1 MNFFRIPI
9 FPLLSRTESTTCA
22 TQLDANKR
30 EESAVCQPKAAAAE
44 QQAGGGGTKQH
55 GRGGEAA
62 ADSGAG
68 RERKEQEDRG
78 GGWRT
83 AAECAAICCCCPC
96 GVMNLLILAVYKLP
110 AGLCRKMW
118 RRRNLRRKKRNA
130 LLQQRPSAG
139 PPTCSCDEGNVQ
151 MIERGG
157 KNGVDLDDEMWA
169 RFYGA
174 GFWRSSSQREA

>member
-1 MNFFRIPI
+1 MKKTRSRQSQLRVPPSLTQINAKSPPSVNRRQQ
-9 FPLLSRTESTTCA
+9 LLSSKPVAEEQNNMGVEEKRRQTVSPVESEKS
-22 TQLDANKR
+22 KR
-30 EESAVCQPKAAAAE
+30 IGEV
-44 QQAGGGGTKQH
+44 AGG
-55 GRGGEAA
+55 
-62 ADSGAG
+62 
-68 RERKEQEDRG
+68 
-78 GGWRT
+78 T

-118 RRRNLRRKKRNA
+118 RRRNLRLKKKRNA